1 MKISLM
7 KMKKLLQL
15 ALCAIVALL
24 ATSCS
29 SADELANGEGPDGSK
44 DNIDSTLTRTVTL
57 TATVGKNLRTGMKN
71 DGDGYV
77 SFYWHKG
84 DSIGILTKYYNG
96 NYGLTKFTT
105 DDETGST
112 TATFKGQVAE
122 DEVLQQY
129 AVYPYFEASR
139 AFTITEKSIEL
150 PMPGAYTFNE
160 DLGVPDT
167 LYFPQNVDG
176 TTIYPAHTTG
186 MPMVGNIADDNITFR
201 HLGGLAVLRIDKM
214 PCLDGQIEITADDH
228 LWDTYTISDLSASD
242 AQISTANG
250 TGGGSLIDIHF
261 EGTKVGSPAVFF
273 LPLATGTYNNLTIG
287 FHHRSNG
294 TIDYTIP
301 YGSLTIGRGEI
312 HAISLTTNTKG
323 VLRNIRSLG
332 NNEYLVNNRRFMD
345 LGLSDGLLWA
355 EMNIG
360 ATSPYLPGDYF
371 AWGETETKTNFTN
384 DNATWASTAY
394 PQTILRPEDDAA
406 TANWGSGIR
415 TPTKED
421 FENLCNDKNTARL
434 WQNEYNGTWPKPY
447 RRFFFNIYNKSDQNN
462 RYIILPATGTYD
474 GEGITAGPDDSVY
487 SEADYWTSTANAS
500 LVNGS
505 RSAYF
510 LNGRA
515 NQSSTSYGSGIYNI
529 QETTV
534 YKGYNIR
541 PVADK

>member
-1 MKISLM
+1 M
-7 KMKKLLQL
+7 KMKKLLRL
-15 ALCAIVALL
+15 ALCAAAILL
-24 ATSCS
+24 AASCS
-29 SADELANGEGPDGSK
+29 SADDLANGDHTNGNKE
-44 DNIDSTLTRTVTL
+44 NNDSIHTRTVTL
-57 TATVGKNLRTGMKN
+57 TATVGQNLRTGMKN

-84 DSIGILTKYYNG
+84 DAIGILTKYYNG

-129 AVYPYFEASR
+129 AVYPYYEASS

-150 PMPGAYTFNE
+150 PLPGSYTFNE
-160 DLGVPDT
+160 NLGVPDT
-167 LYFPQNVDG
+167 LYFPKTVDG
-176 TTIYPAHTTG
+176 TTIYPAHSTG
-186 MPMVGNIADDNITFR
+186 MPMVGTIADDNVTFR

-228 LWDTYTISDLSASD
+228 LWDSYTVSDLSSAD
-242 AQISTANG
+242 AQISTASG
-250 TGGGSLIDIHF
+250 TGGGSLIDISF
-261 EGTKVGSPAVFF
+261 GGTKVGSPAVFF

-287 FHHRSNG
+287 FHHSGGGDIN
-294 TIDYTIP
+294 YTIP

-345 LGLSDGLLWA
+345 LGLESGLLWA

-371 AWGETETKTNFTN
+371 AWGETEVKSSCTE
-384 DNATWASTAY
+384 DNATWGSTAY
-394 PQTILRPEDDAA
+394 PQTTLRPEDDAA

-415 TPTKED
+415 IPTQED
-421 FENLCNDKNTARL
+421 FEELNGDRTLCKWTYQYVESAPSPRNR
-434 WQNEYNGTWPKPY
+434 YGI
-447 RRFFFNIYNKSDQNN
+447 RIYNNSNENQQ
-462 RYIILPATGTYD
+462 YIFLPASGVKYGSVISAAQDEGTG
-474 GEGITAGPDDSVY
+474 
-487 SEADYWTSTANAS
+487 SEAYYWTSTAISSSTTSTREA
-500 LVNGS
+500 V
-505 RSAYF
+505 F
-510 LNGRA
+510 LNAMDG
-515 NQSSTSYGSGIYNI
+515 SSGSLRYYLTNSP
-529 QETTV
+529 V
-534 YKGYNIR
+534 YRGFNIR